1 MYNKHMDFK
10 NIIIYTDMDGTVLT
24 DWDRGPVVPQKNLL
38 AIKRFMEK
46 GGTFSIA
53 SGRQHSDILP
63 FFEGLLP
70 NAPLVQG
77 NGTSLYDCRQKKT
90 LYMLPLSREYKEECV
105 AFCKDR
111 PWVWAA
117 VGNAS
122 TVMQINFGDER
133 DKITKA
139 LTNYRISV
147 EEFLTGD
154 YTKVVYV
161 VEDPSRIDQI
171 RSYTD
176 RFATATSMQQTLSA
190 PIFLECY
197 SIHAGKDNGIRKAM
211 ELAKLEGK
219 TLVCIGDFYNDES
232 MLRIADI
239 PACPSNAPDGIKTLC
254 KMITCDNNEGALGDL
269 IERLEQM

>member
-1 MYNKHMDFK
+1 MDFS

-24 DWDRGPVVPQKNLL
+24 DWDRGPVVPQRNLL

-46 GGTFSIA
+46 GGTFSVA

-63 FFEGLLP
+63 LFEGLIP

-77 NGTSLYDCRQKKT
+77 NGTSLYDCQQQRP
-90 LYMLPLSREYKEECV
+90 LYMLPLTREYKEECV
-105 AFCKDR
+105 AFCKER

-117 VGNAS
+117 VGMVD

-139 LTNYRISV
+139 LTDYRISV
-147 EEFLTGD
+147 EEFLNGE

-161 VEDPSRIDQI
+161 VEDPARIDEV
-171 RSYTD
+171 RACTD
-176 RFATATSMQQTLSA
+176 RFATAQSMQQTLSA
-190 PIFLECY
+190 PVFLECY
-197 SIHAGKDNGIRKAM
+197 SIRAGKDNGIRKAM
-211 ELAKLEGK
+211 ELAGLEGK

-232 MLRIADI
+232 MLCIADI
-239 PACPSNAPDGIKTLC
+239 PACPDNAPDGIKALC
-254 KMITCDNNEGALGDL
+254 KVITCNNNEGALADL
-269 IERLEQM
+269 IEMLEQM